1 MSDRLAA
8 LEKRGDDLEVF
19 YDCQR
24 QANAYI
30 AREGTQKL
38 VDELRSAVAEKR
50 RIKLGT
56 PNTLILLA
64 HIDQIEAELAKVL
77 YGGVPVCEV
86 LGDRQAK
93 DTGDES

>member
-38 VDELRSAVAEKR
+38 VDELRAAVADKR

-56 PNTLILLA
+56 TNTLILLA
-64 HIDQIEAELAKVL
+64 HIDRLEAELAK
-77 YGGVPVCEV
+77 GPFRGQTP
-86 LGDRQAK
+86 
-93 DTGDES
+93 